1 MSGPFVSDRSSSR
14 AVGRSSRPA
23 PRPVAK
29 SLRSVPPA
37 AASGARFVS
46 ARVPVVAVAAVVL
59 GTLLAILGA
68 GESRAAAVCSNTLGA
83 NDWIHCTES
92 GSSDIDIDLS
102 NPAISTSGAADE
114 GIWAEHTG
122 TGDID
127 IDVTDGSIEATTAA
141 GLRIRHDGAR
151 AIEIDL
157 TRVAVSTEG
166 ARDPGVYAQH
176 RGSGG
181 TGIDID
187 LTGGSVTTIGSSAYA
202 VAGNVNAAGGASVS
216 IDVTDA
222 AVSTA
227 GLRAYGIHGVIGNVA
242 STAST
247 SVSIDV
253 KRGSIATT
261 GEDAHGVYGLV
272 VHSSSKAALSV
283 DVMGAVISTR
293 GSITHG
299 IYSRQSGEGGIETD
313 LTDVAIST
321 TNTSSYGFF
330 GLIANAGSRAALDV
344 DVAGGSV
351 RTTGARSHGI
361 VGYVS
366 GLASTAAIS
375 IETAD
380 DSVIAVE
387 GPSARGLLGIHAGLG
402 SVSMVTGAATAI
414 KAPFAVGMEARLM
427 NDASA
432 AGRIVVAHEGTAEAW
447 DVGVLAWA
455 RRSGGYTF
463 GDGAQTADDAGRTA
477 PMIHVTSGGTVTAGA
492 AARDAFIS
500 NRIAGA
506 DGTLS
511 AAESAVLAA
520 VTAGDSNMLD
530 TALGA
535 LPAAYD
541 DDYRTEARNLLNK
554 RSAAP
559 SSAAALARRA
569 AEEILGL
576 SRAGVRAQALS
587 HTAIADHIRQGDR
600 DPAILAVDEASRTEQ
615 QRAALAEQEKLS
627 AAERTV
633 LKAVLEGSGLEAA
646 LAAISGAAY
655 TDAWKDG
662 VRERAASYNAGDVR
676 VDVTGG
682 SISAEGNGVEALYAV
697 PHDRNGAIA
706 VTVAAGTTV
715 TGGAAGI
722 YVTNAGLDAGGDGE
736 ADDIRR
742 QVVTVNGLVT
752 GGTDAAVH
760 LVGGGKLTV
769 GAMGRVLAGSSGV
782 AILVNDPGRSE
793 VVIDGLVRGG
803 AGGEAAVRLSGGGTV
818 TVGLNGRVEA
828 NGAANAVLADLG
840 TTAATLRA
848 EVADTAMPWRDE
860 AAAAAARVDGKIVGV
875 GDSMVF
881 LLVDGEGRTG
891 MSRTVPLVEG
901 RPDLSVFPERP
912 EEEGPDRM
920 LCGDAT
926 DGRCRL
932 YEALPSALL
941 SMNGLP
947 TYRERMSSA
956 RGGNGGW
963 ARVDTAAGKW
973 KAARS
978 TQDDVSYNRS
988 RTGVRAGVD
997 MAVGEEGLVG
1007 LSAHGLTGSAKMTGD
1022 GGKVAMTGIGLGLNA
1037 TARTADGI
1045 HVDGQLA
1052 VTRYKAKL
1060 TSGTGTKLQD
1070 GAKGT
1075 GYALA
1080 LEAGR
1085 SMSAGG
1091 GVSVTPRAG
1100 LAWSQVSLRGF
1111 TDTRGAAVSMRNA
1124 RSFTGSVGVD
1134 VETSPAAA
1142 GPALFGSL
1150 DVTREFTKNTETRLP
1165 GTMLKATAAATSLRV
1180 GAGARFDLGDG
1191 ASMLGSA
1198 AYETAGGGNNE
1209 FGGALSFTARF

>member
-1 MSGPFVSDRSSSR
+1 M
-14 AVGRSSRPA
+14 
-23 PRPVAK
+23 
-29 SLRSVPPA
+29 
-37 AASGARFVS
+37 S
-46 ARVPVVAVAAVVL
+46 ARVPGAAVAAVVL
-59 GTLLAILGA
+59 GTLLATLGA
-68 GESRAAAVCSNTLGA
+68 GEAQAAAVCSNTLGA

-127 IDVTDGSIEATTAA
+127 IDVTGGSIEAATAA
-141 GLRIRHDGAR
+141 GVRIRHDGAR

-157 TRVAVSTEG
+157 TRVTVSTEG
-166 ARDPGVYAQH
+166 ARDNGVDAQH

-222 AVSTA
+222 VVSTA

-242 STAST
+242 SAAST

-283 DVMGAVISTR
+283 DVMGTVVSTR

-321 TNTSSYGFF
+321 ANTSSYGFF
-330 GLIANAGSRAALDV
+330 GLIANAGSEAALDV

-366 GLASTAAIS
+366 GLVSTAAIS
-375 IETAD
+375 IEVAG

-387 GPSARGLLGIHAGLG
+387 GPGARGLLGLHAGLG
-402 SVSMVTGAATAI
+402 SVSMVTGAATAVE
-414 KAPFAVGMEARLM
+414 APFAVGMEARLM

-432 AGRIVVAHEGTAEAW
+432 AGRLVVVHGGTAEAW

-455 RRSGGYTF
+455 RRSGGHTF
-463 GDGAQTADDAGRTA
+463 GGGAQTADDAGRTA

-492 AARDAFIS
+492 AARDAFIT

-511 AAESAVLAA
+511 AAESAVLDA
-520 VTAGDSNMLD
+520 VTAGDSDMLD

-554 RSAAP
+554 RGAALG
-559 SSAAALARRA
+559 SAAALARRA

-576 SRAGVRAQALS
+576 SRAGVRALALS
-587 HTAIADHIRQGDR
+587 HTAIADHIRSGDR
-600 DPAILAVDEASRTEQ
+600 DPAILAIAEASRTEQ

-633 LKAVLEGSGLEAA
+633 LEAALTGGGLEAA
-646 LAAISGAAY
+646 LAALPGAAY

-662 VRERAASYNAGDVR
+662 VRQRAASYNAGDVR

-682 SISAEGNGVEALYAV
+682 AIAAEGNGVEALYAV
-697 PHDRNGAIA
+697 LHDRNGAIA
-706 VTVAAGTTV
+706 VVIAAGATV
-715 TGGAAGI
+715 SGGRAGV
-722 YVTNAGLDAGGDGE
+722 YVANAGLDAGGDGE
-736 ADDIRR
+736 ADDVRR
-742 QVVTVNGLVT
+742 QAVTVDGTVT

-760 LVGGGKLTV
+760 LVGGGRLTV
-769 GAMGRVLAGSSGV
+769 GKDARVLAGSSGV

-793 VVIDGLVRGG
+793 IVIDGLVRGA

-818 TVGLNGRVEA
+818 TIGLNGRVQA
-828 NGAANAVLADLG
+828 NGATNAILADLG
-840 TTAATLRA
+840 TTAATLRM
-848 EVADTAMPWRDE
+848 EVEDRAMPYRDE
-860 AAAAAARVDGKIVGV
+860 AAEAVARVDGKIVGV
-875 GDSMVF
+875 VARVDGKVIGVGDGIV
-881 LLVDGEGRTG
+881 LLPVDGEGRTG
-891 MSRTVPLVEG
+891 MSWTVPLVDG
-901 RPDLSVFPERP
+901 RPDLSGFPERP
-912 EEEGPDRM
+912 PPERPDRM
-920 LCGDAT
+920 LCGDAS

-932 YEALPSALL
+932 YEALPSVLL
-941 SMNGLP
+941 SMNGLAS
-947 TYRERMSSA
+947 YRERMSSA
-956 RGGNGGW
+956 RGGGGGW
-963 ARVDTAAGKW
+963 ARFEAASGKW

-978 TQDDVSYNRS
+978 TQDDVAYNRS
-988 RTGVRAGVD
+988 RAGLHAGVD
-997 MAVGEEGLVG
+997 VAVGEEGRLG
-1007 LSAHGLTGSAKMTGD
+1007 LSAHGLTGSAKMTGN
-1022 GGKVAMTGIGLGLNA
+1022 GGKVAVTGVGLGLNA

-1045 HVDGQLA
+1045 HIDGQLA
-1052 VTRYKAKL
+1052 VTRYRAKL
-1060 TSGTGTKLQD
+1060 TSRTGTKLTRLTD
-1070 GAKGT
+1070 GVKGT

-1085 SMSAGG
+1085 SMAMG

-1100 LAWSQVSLRGF
+1100 LAWSRVSLRGF
-1111 TDTRGAAVSMRNA
+1111 TDTRGTAAAMKNA
-1124 RSFTGSVGVD
+1124 RSFAAGVGVD
-1134 VETSPAAA
+1134 VEGSPAAG
-1142 GPALFGSL
+1142 GPRLFASL
-1150 DVTREFTKNTETRLP
+1150 GVAREFSKTTETRLP
-1165 GTMLKATAAATSLRV
+1165 GTVLEAAAEPTSVRL
-1180 GAGARFDLGDG
+1180 GLGFARAWEDG
-1191 ASMLGSA
+1191 GHALQGSA
-1198 AYETAGGGNNE
+1198 GYETAGGGNGE